1 MTGLFAI
8 HNVSNWAVLKT
19 KIMIK
24 SSIEK
29 LADTIGFEIGASD
42 DVTQALLIN
51 ELCKG
56 INNSIPQKSDLD
68 MQLCYIAENLDE
80 KSERVLI
87 RLVEFIKLKNEK

>member
-68 MQLCYIAENLDE
+68 MQLCYIAEKLDE

>member
-8 HNVSNWAVLKT
+8 NIVSNWAVLKT

-68 MQLCYIAENLDE
+68 MQLCYIAEKLDE